1 MSLFGIFC
9 GLTLIE
15 DAWMQYEW
23 DYLWWEGDEEDWW
36 EAAWRASVEC

>member
-1 MSLFGIFC
+1 MSPFGIFC

-23 DYLWWEGDEEDWW
+23 DYLWWEGDEEDCGKPRGGL
-36 EAAWRASVEC
+36 A